1 MELGDHFATLPAA
14 DSDAKYAFLKAYLTS
29 QPMSY

>member
-14 DSDAKYAFLKAYLTS
+14 DSDAKYAFLKDYLLTQTTAY
-29 QPMSY
+29 

>member
-14 DSDAKYAFLKAYLTS
+14 DTDAKYAFLKGYLES
-29 QPMSY
+29 QVTEY